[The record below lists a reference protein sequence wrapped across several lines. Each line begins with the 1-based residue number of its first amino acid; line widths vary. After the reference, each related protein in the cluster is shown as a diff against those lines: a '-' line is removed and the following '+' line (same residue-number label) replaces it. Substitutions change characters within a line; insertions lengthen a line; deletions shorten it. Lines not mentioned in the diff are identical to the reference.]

1 MAAPKLGTGAT
12 LTYTGLTGPLM
23 SITVDGLFTRESIQ
37 TSHLGTTTA
46 HTFMPGSL
54 YDAGTVT
61 ATFQTTTGVAYET
74 PATATASN
82 LVITWETGVTVTC
95 SAFMTSFSM
104 DVALEELQTCTATFK
119 LTGAIT
125 LDTTP

>member
-1 MAAPKLGTGAT
+1 
-12 LTYTGLTGPLM
+12 M

-37 TSHLGTTTA
+37 TSHLGTTVA
-46 HTFMPGSL
+46 HTYMPGSL

-61 ATFQTTTGVAYET
+61 ATFQTTTAVAYDT
-74 PATATASN
+74 PATAVASS

-95 SAFMTSFSM
+95 SAFMTGFSM
-104 DVALEELQTCTATFK
+104 DVALEELQMCTATFK